1 MSKSPN
7 LKSPNLECG
16 TFSQKGEIPLGS
28 NPVNLT
34 PAPVKIPKGAHSDD
48 FVSDLQTLSKTA
60 LRNKY
65 RAEESCHKN
74 MLRREQSKDAV
85 IHPLFRK
92 FDSFLSIMG
101 PMPQKGMTVDRI
113 DNADPE
119 YAPDKVR
126 WADKSTQN
134 SNKSDSHAF
143 TCSKTG
149 QTYTTSQL
157 AKAQD
162 VTLSA
167 IRKRRTNG
175 WSDDEI
181 IAGNK
186 PKPVPASPKKS
197 SRSYTPV
204 QSVKHFAAFSVPPLW
219 GYPRLDF
226 PEGIYNTE
234 QRHRIC
240 YPTMDDYGFSQDAR
254 YYQHQRQYGDGEY
267 LPMTKSELIRSL
279 LEDGLSNPLGG
290 LEDDGEERHFVRS
303 ITGNRHLY
311 FPNLPEHLRE
321 IIRDHDPEWLEKM
334 ELRFQKLEAQ
344 RAMEEKAANNFKDQL
359 GDQI

>member
-186 PKPVPASPKKS
+186 PKPVPASPKKKLAELHPRTVGEALRRFFS
-197 SRSYTPV
+197 SAAMGLP
-204 QSVKHFAAFSVPPLW
+204 SVGFPGRYLQHRAASPHLLPHHGRLRFF
-219 GYPRLDF
+219 PR
-226 PEGIYNTE
+226 
-234 QRHRIC
+234 
-240 YPTMDDYGFSQDAR
+240 
-254 YYQHQRQYGDGEY
+254 
-267 LPMTKSELIRSL
+267 RSL
-279 LEDGLSNPLGG
+279 LSASAAVWGWRVPA
-290 LEDDGEERHFVRS
+290 
-303 ITGNRHLY
+303 
-311 FPNLPEHLRE
+311 
-321 IIRDHDPEWLEKM
+321 HD
-334 ELRFQKLEAQ
+334 
-344 RAMEEKAANNFKDQL
+344 
-359 GDQI
+359 